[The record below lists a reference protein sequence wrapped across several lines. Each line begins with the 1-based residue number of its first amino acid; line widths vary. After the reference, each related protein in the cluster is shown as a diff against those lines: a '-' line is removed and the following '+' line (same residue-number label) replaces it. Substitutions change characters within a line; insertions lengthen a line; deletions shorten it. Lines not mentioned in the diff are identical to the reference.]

1 PAAGL
6 FDGVPPAP
14 PKPDE
19 PLPPAGPDVAV
30 SLERAEA
37 IAQAAELDAQAR
49 AEVSESALDAL
60 RREVGAKDELLAAAD
75 QGREAAAAERDAL
88 AAKLAAT
95 ERALAELKAELEL
108 FQTELSATQQRAT
121 GAERQLEELQKAKG
135 TLEAETR
142 SLWTEYER
150 LEQEL
155 AEARASLSAEREL
168 RGRDEGAAAAE
179 HSKLEEQLSALGAE
193 LATVRG
199 DLETA
204 RREAA
209 EQMALLREAA
219 RALERDKAL
228 AEKEWREQVEQLRL
242 DGAAREEAIGAVRGQ
257 LAQEREARA
266 TLASLLEKTQAD
278 ARTEAERAVS
288 EASALARAELD
299 SVRAQL
305 DALQTRLTEADAV
318 TARLTAERDGAR
330 DLVLAREREL
340 EVALA
345 QGEAARAEADAAR
358 ESLARAGADFVAR
371 QGALE
376 AQLAEV
382 QKAQELLR
390 QNVQTLQDAL
400 ERAQVDRR
408 AALEQQERLRT
419 SLDEARTRAQELEGR
434 ASQAEQV
441 ARAAADRADAAEART
456 ILALPIPE
464 RPPLGVKKFGSVD
477 LAGLARLVGQL
488 VLSRAEVRLEL
499 AVTGGRRTLWLR
511 NGSVV
516 AAESSFVQESLID
529 RARRDG
535 LIDARQERDL
545 QPARTASAHEALV
558 ILKGRGFLRE
568 AEGPPLVQRHTEA
581 VALDAL
587 SEAQSEYRLT
597 EEPPGHE
604 VLAARLPR
612 PTLPL
617 LAEAMRRAL
626 PAGALLET
634 LGGGEAVP
642 FTADGELDPRALGF
656 GDKERRMLGYVDGE
670 ATVEDLTLASGL
682 APEAAWRALLVAKL
696 LGVIDLK
703 VPEAKSTP
711 PTLELEVQRL
721 ADKFEQVQEADYFTV
736 LGLSRSAGTDEVQR
750 AFDRLAEEFDPVRY
764 SGHPDAG
771 LQQRAQVVFH
781 ALEEAAQ
788 ALRDDRR
795 RADYARHLVD

>member
-1 PAAGL
+1 
-6 FDGVPPAP
+6 
-14 PKPDE
+14 
-19 PLPPAGPDVAV
+19 
-30 SLERAEA
+30 
-37 IAQAAELDAQAR
+37 
-49 AEVSESALDAL
+49 
-60 RREVGAKDELLAAAD
+60 
-75 QGREAAAAERDAL
+75 
-88 AAKLAAT
+88 
-95 ERALAELKAELEL
+95 
-108 FQTELSATQQRAT
+108 
-121 GAERQLEELQKAKG
+121 
-135 TLEAETR
+135 
-142 SLWTEYER
+142 
-150 LEQEL
+150 
-155 AEARASLSAEREL
+155 
-168 RGRDEGAAAAE
+168 
-179 HSKLEEQLSALGAE
+179 
-193 LATVRG
+193 
-199 DLETA
+199 
-204 RREAA
+204 
-209 EQMALLREAA
+209 
-219 RALERDKAL
+219 
-228 AEKEWREQVEQLRL
+228 
-242 DGAAREEAIGAVRGQ
+242 
-257 LAQEREARA
+257 
-266 TLASLLEKTQAD
+266 
-278 ARTEAERAVS
+278 
-288 EASALARAELD
+288 
-299 SVRAQL
+299 
-305 DALQTRLTEADAV
+305 
-318 TARLTAERDGAR
+318 
-330 DLVLAREREL
+330 
-340 EVALA
+340 
-345 QGEAARAEADAAR
+345 
-358 ESLARAGADFVAR
+358 
-371 QGALE
+371 
-376 AQLAEV
+376 
-382 QKAQELLR
+382 
-390 QNVQTLQDAL
+390 
-400 ERAQVDRR
+400 
-408 AALEQQERLRT
+408 
-419 SLDEARTRAQELEGR
+419 
-434 ASQAEQV
+434 
-441 ARAAADRADAAEART
+441 
-456 ILALPIPE
+456 
-464 RPPLGVKKFGSVD
+464 
-477 LAGLARLVGQL
+477 
-488 VLSRAEVRLEL
+488 VRLEL